1 MNGIKK
7 ISIVVPS
14 FRQEKTIVKNI
25 KSLQKSLVSIGIP
38 FEIIVVIDGEVD
50 NTKTKLKQIKSKS
63 IKIIS
68 YEQNEG
74 KGFAVRRGMLQAE
87 GDVIGFIDAGFDI
100 EPEGISMLLNHMIW
114 YDADIVVGSKLHP
127 VSKIHYPFFRKVL
140 SWGYRTYTHALFG
153 FKVKDTQVGVKLF
166 KKKVV
171 KDIFPRLLVKQ
182 FAFDIEVLAVSY
194 SLGYTRIYEAPIKL
208 DFSGMSTIASKGFW
222 NVIALML
229 WDTMAVYYRLKIINY
244 YQSPYLQKKERRK
257 VKIEK
262 E

>member
-1 MNGIKK
+1 MSRRKK
-7 ISIVVPS
+7 LSIIVPS
-14 FRQEKTIVKNI
+14 FRQEKTIVRNI

-38 FEIIVVIDGEVD
+38 YEIIIVIDGEVD
-50 NTKTKLKQIKSKS
+50 NTKKKLANLKGKT

-68 YEQNEG
+68 YQQNVG

-114 YDADIVVGSKLHP
+114 YDADIIVGSKLHP
-127 VSKIHYPFFRKVL
+127 VSKVHYPFFRRVL
-140 SWGYRTYTHALFG
+140 SWGYRTYTHTLFG

-171 KDIFPRLLVKQ
+171 RDVFPRLLVKQ

-208 DFSGMSTIASKGFW
+208 DFTGMSTIASKGFW
-222 NVIALML
+222 NVIRLML
-229 WDTMAVYYRLKIINY
+229 WDTLAVYYRLKIIKY
-244 YQSPYLQKKERRK
+244 YQKPHLQRKERRK
-257 VKIEK
+257 AKIEK